1 VRNIPIHPGDYFRA
15 ALLILLASCQTSP
28 APLITET
35 DGSAARIPDS
45 STKAVV
51 WGDEPEAIKSLKT
64 WLLKRRLTLIDE
76 AKVRQIATEV
86 GLNHAL
92 SNADVLKSAKLAGA
106 KQVIFVDA
114 AVSRSRTHEFFGQSL
129 YEGSIYIRALD
140 VDSGEINWNGKARSA
155 QSYTSFP
162 QGIDQLTCHALA
174 TAWGLRQPGV
184 ATAPS
189 ICLPGG
195 NGMVAAEPSTAQYIL
210 ATARAFRSVYAKQV
224 VAQAS
229 RSNVKPDENWT
240 MNDHGIM
247 LPAQFLKAAGRE
259 LDDFELAL
267 IGLTPIYKENLPK
280 TKAEEDALKKL
291 VANPSTGIV
300 TFEDG
305 SQFKGLVADLAIADS
320 CVACHNSH
328 PTSARKDFKKG
339 DVMGAI
345 VVRFN
350 K

>member
-1 VRNIPIHPGDYFRA
+1 MRNIPIHPGDYFRA

-162 QGIDQLTCHALA
+162 QGIDQLTCHVI
-174 TAWGLRQPGV
+174 PK
-184 ATAPS
+184 S
-189 ICLPGG
+189 
-195 NGMVAAEPSTAQYIL
+195 S
-210 ATARAFRSVYAKQV
+210 F
-224 VAQAS
+224 S
-229 RSNVKPDENWT
+229 R
-240 MNDHGIM
+240 
-247 LPAQFLKAAGRE
+247 
-259 LDDFELAL
+259 
-267 IGLTPIYKENLPK
+267 
-280 TKAEEDALKKL
+280 
-291 VANPSTGIV
+291 
-300 TFEDG
+300 
-305 SQFKGLVADLAIADS
+305 
-320 CVACHNSH
+320 
-328 PTSARKDFKKG
+328 
-339 DVMGAI
+339 
-345 VVRFN
+345 
-350 K
+350 